1 MHSTTSLLKR
11 TARSILLNR
20 FFSSGII
27 TKSIFTLMFLLM
39 VCFTGWSAD
48 TLRVSSP
55 SGKIGVKVWMGQQ
68 LSYSISYEN
77 KTILKTSS
85 IDLLLDNNRALSIKN
100 AIRSSSVKKISE
112 QIISP
117 VPEKRKIIPDIY
129 TQLSIVFRQPYKVD
143 FKVYDDGVAYR
154 ISTLFKDSIYI
165 KNEVA
170 AFSFPGKPSAYF
182 PQVQKRSDAD
192 IFHTSFEEEYPL
204 RRIDSIPDG
213 AIGYS
218 PVLVIP
224 ATNPKIAIT
233 ESDLEDYPGMFL
245 GGTGTSILKGVFA
258 GYPLEE
264 QAVVGLY
271 SQYKVTKRAPYIAR
285 TLGTRSF
292 PWRVL
297 LIANEDK
304 ELPGN
309 DIVYRLAPPS
319 RIGDPSWVKPGNL
332 TDEWIIDLNLFNVPF
347 KAGLNT
353 ASYKYY
359 IDFAKRF
366 GFDRIMMDAGWS
378 DNNDLFKVIPAI
390 NMDTLVAYAKEKG
403 VKICMWTLAMTL
415 DRQLEDALNQFN
427 KWGIDFIMTD
437 FIDRDDQKTVNFYHR
452 IAKACAAH
460 KIMIMYHGAF
470 APKGFNRTWPNAV
483 GREGLLGSEYNM
495 WSNRVS
501 PGHDVTLAFT
511 RMLAGGFDYEPG
523 MLNNATRKGTRP
535 VAGVVTSPGT
545 RCHQLSMFVVY
556 DSPMQVFAGNPSEGM
571 REPEYMELL
580 GNLPTTWDETIIL
593 DAKVGEYIVSA
604 RKKGD
609 DWFIGGMGDWSERDL
624 SVTFDFLDEGSYNAT
639 ICKDGIN
646 ADRYA
651 ADYLLQKD
659 IPVKKGDLIKIH
671 LAPGGGFL
679 IRLDKK

>member
-1 MHSTTSLLKR
+1 MPGIKQS
-11 TARSILLNR
+11 SIKIIL
-20 FFSSGII
+20 FAFYFTFSY
-27 TKSIFTLMFLLM
+27 LY
-39 VCFTGWSAD
+39 GWSAD
-48 TLRVSSP
+48 TLKVSSP
-55 SGKIGVKVWMGQQ
+55 TGKICVKVWLGKQ
-68 LSYSISYEN
+68 LTYSISYEN
-77 KTILKTSS
+77 KTILAPSF
-85 IDLLLDNNRALSIKN
+85 IDLQLQNNHSLCDNN
-100 AIRSSSVKKISE
+100 AIRSTSVKKISE

-117 VPEKRKIIPDIY
+117 VPEKRKIIPNIY
-129 TQLSIVFRQPYKVD
+129 THLSIAFRQPYKVE

-154 ISTLFKDSIYI
+154 ITSLFKDSILI

-170 AFSFPGKPSAYF
+170 EFSFPGQPSAYF
-182 PQVQKRSDAD
+182 PQVKKRPDAD

-204 RRIDSIPDG
+204 CRVDSLATG

-218 PVLVIP
+218 PILVIP
-224 ATNPKIAIT
+224 ESGPKIAIT

-245 GGTGTSILKGVFA
+245 GGTGSSTLKGVFA
-258 GYPLEE
+258 GFPLEE
-264 QAVVGLY
+264 EIVVGLY
-271 SQYKVTKRAPYIAR
+271 SQYKVSKRAPYIAR
-285 TLGTRSF
+285 TSGTRSF

-297 LIANEDK
+297 LIAKEDK

-309 DIVYRLAPPS
+309 DIVYRLAAPS
-319 RIGDPSWVKPGNL
+319 VIGDASWVKPGNI
-332 TDEWIIDLNLFNVPF
+332 TEEWITDLNLFNVPF

-378 DNNDLFKVIPAI
+378 DNNDLFKVIPSI
-390 NMDTLVAYAKEKG
+390 SMDTLTRYAKEKG

-415 DRQLEDALNQFN
+415 DRQLEGALDQFN

-437 FIDRDDQKTVNFYHR
+437 FIDRDDQKTVNFFHR
-452 IAKACAAH
+452 VAKACAAH

-470 APKGFNRTWPNAV
+470 APKGFNRTYPNAV
-483 GREGLLGSEYNM
+483 GREGVLGSEYDA
-495 WSNRVS
+495 WSNRIS
-501 PGHDVTLAFT
+501 PGHDVTLPFT

-523 MLNNATRKGTRP
+523 LLNNATRKGTRP

-556 DSPMQVFAGNPSEGM
+556 DSPTQVFSGNPSEGM
-571 REPEYMELL
+571 REPEFMQLL
-580 GNLPTTWDETIIL
+580 ANLPTTWDETIIT
-593 DAKVGEYIVSA
+593 DAKIGEYIVSA
-604 RKKGD
+604 RKKGN
-609 DWFIGGMGDWSERDL
+609 DWFIAGMGDWSERDL
-624 SVTFDFLDEGSYNAT
+624 TVTFDFLDQGNYKAT

-651 ADYLLQKD
+651 ADYVIQKEV
-659 IPVKKGDLIKIH
+659 PVKKNEAIKIH

-679 IRLDKK
+679 IRVDKQ